1 MNKNTLLDGLRDLP
15 SGDKLLLKLFFGAA
29 LVALALGVVFG
40 AGTAFTRAGFMKLSP
55 NYGYRLMTLHG
66 VTIFFYWLY
75 FVQAGLLLVLSA
87 VYTETGG
94 RIAWRR
100 LAWAG
105 LALMLTGF
113 LLSQYG
119 ATSGFPLLYDAPPV
133 LAREHPPGV
142 GSFYLGYL
150 LLGAGLSCVAI
161 SSIATALK
169 PRFEGRIADWPV
181 VSFAS
186 VAWAGLLMVSA
197 VATVNAFFPAAR
209 WSFGFAPL
217 PADYSTGWM
226 ILFHNMH
233 YLPLM
238 AAGLVW
244 YVLVEAV
251 SGVKSIFGPRF
262 SKIVFSLYLI
272 FVPPTSLYH
281 MFLQPNLAEP
291 VRVFG
296 SLLSLFIGVPTV
308 LVFLVIVSSLEV
320 HARAYGARGLFG
332 WIRKLPWR
340 NPAMAAMGMAV
351 INLALGGTFS
361 FVLIQ
366 ERLAPLLSDT
376 FFVPGYFHFL
386 TVGTVTLTF
395 LAALCYVI
403 PGLTGRALWKPGLL
417 TVLPYLATIGLA
429 LFGAS
434 GIIAGYLGVPRRVL
448 DVSYAGAAPGVWQT
462 LMIGVGAGSALMGL
476 ALFIYFYGLFR
487 TLLPGTLQPLPQ
499 NGGFPVVDWGDVLP
513 RQERAW
519 VGPLAVVVLVG
530 AMALFTTLAFEMMKT
545 LPLLAAGTGGH

>member
-1 MNKNTLLDGLRDLP
+1 MNKNTLLDGVRDLP

-40 AGTAFTRAGFMKLSP
+40 AGTAFVRAGFVKLGP
-55 NYGYRLMTLHG
+55 DYGYRLMTLHG

-87 VYTETGG
+87 VYTEVGG
-94 RIAWRR
+94 RITWRR

-142 GSFYLGYL
+142 GLFYLGYL

-197 VATVNAFFPAAR
+197 IAAVNAFLPVAR
-209 WSFGFAPL
+209 WAFGLAPL

-238 AAGLVW
+238 SSVLVW

-291 VRVFG
+291 VRVLG

-332 WIRKLPWR
+332 WIRELPWR
-340 NPAMAAMGMAV
+340 NPAMAAIGMAV
-351 INLALGGTFS
+351 INLALGGSFS

-366 ERLAPLLSDT
+366 EKLASLLSDT

-395 LAALCYVI
+395 LAALSYVI
-403 PGLTGRALWKPGLL
+403 PGLTGRALWRPRIL
-417 TVLPYLATIGLA
+417 TLLPYLVTIGLA
-429 LFGAS
+429 LFGVA
-434 GIIAGYLGVPRRVL
+434 GIIGGYLGIPRRTL
-448 DVSYAGAAPGVWQT
+448 HVSYAGQAPGVWPM
-462 LMIGVGAGSALMGL
+462 LMTVVGTGGAIMALSLLTYLFGL
-476 ALFIYFYGLFR
+476 LR
-487 TLLPGTLQPLPQ
+487 TLLPGISQPLPQ
-499 NGGFPVVDWGDVLP
+499 NGGLPVVDWGGIVP
-513 RQERAW
+513 SREQAW
-519 VGPLAVVVLVG
+519 VGPLAVVILVST
-530 AMALFTTLAFEMMKT
+530 MALFTALAFEMIRA
-545 LPLLAAGTGGH
+545 LPLLATSGGGH